1 MATINDLY
9 IDDNGFI
16 ACKENQT
23 SKEWDSLLTELFKDW
38 QNLKASNDNM
48 DVTILNYQ
56 LDTLPTLNRE
66 IEQLKAELKTAKC
79 EGFEER
85 FFKAIDQEKVNS
97 CKPKEIGGIRTG
109 DYRIGLEKAKDLFE
123 NCK

>member
-66 IEQLKAELKTAKC
+66 IEQLKAELKAANEKLKVAI
-79 EGFEER
+79 ESAWEEQ
-85 FFKAIDQEKVNS
+85 A
-97 CKPKEIGGIRTG
+97 G
-109 DYRIGLEKAKDLFE
+109 ADL
-123 NCK
+123 